1 MLRVRS
7 IGERMRWTRG
17 GRTAPRSNGSLRLG
31 TFEPLWISRRVRIG
45 GGRGQLDSARRRN
58 AVGGCRVALANHR
71 VGRTVRLRL
80 ASITHSGCLN
90 IRIATHVR
98 SAWHLSICVSG
109 QREAGLRIRQIL
121 RLRESGRCGQGGSP
135 KLAGGGNRDC
145 PLSCVN
151 LRVHGKRLGIR
162 LDERRLPSRPGQRLS
177 LQLLGEALQR
187 RVLRNLGTRLKGR
200 PGEHDR

>member
-7 IGERMRWTRG
+7 IGEGMRWPRG
-17 GRTAPRSNGSLRLG
+17 GRTAPRPNGSLRLR
-31 TFEPLWISRRVRIG
+31 TFEPLWIRRRVGIG
-45 GGRGQLDSARRRN
+45 GGRRQLDSARRRN
-58 AVGGCRVALANHR
+58 AVVGCRIGLANHR

-98 SAWHLSICVSG
+98 AAWHLSVCVSG
-109 QREAGLRIRQIL
+109 QRWIGLRIRQIL
-121 RLRESGRCGQGGSP
+121 RLRESGRCGRGGCSQ
-135 KLAGGGNRDC
+135 LAGRGNRDR

-162 LDERRLPSRPGQRLS
+162 LDDRRLPSRPGQRLR
-177 LQLLGEALQR
+177 LQLPGEALQR
-187 RVLRNLGTRLKGR
+187 RVLRDLDTRLERR